1 MSTDDAGSSSTG
13 RRLCCTGSE
22 FVWTSMPASTLREHA
37 GTRTR
42 APSSSTTQTRHTLTG
57 VRLSSWQSVGVS
69 TPRRRQASRMVEP
82 SVTSTSRPS
91 MVMPTSFLGMPTKTA
106 SDIEYLQLRETGSDR
121 IRGGLTEA
129 ADRSVPHGLR
139 DVAEKHHIRSR
150 AAVAL
155 REHPLQDL
163 LLALRPHPTRHT
175 LTTRLVAEEAR
186 DAEHG
191 GLHIGGV
198 VEDDDGAR
206 PKPRPAG
213 AGALQAPR
221 HIEFLP
227 PHQRT
232 RPATQPYGLRL
243 SRQARQLEQLAERGP
258 HLNLAHAPPLDMPGD
273 P

>member
-1 MSTDDAGSSSTG
+1 MSTDDARSSSTR
-13 RRLCCTGSE
+13 RRLCFTRSE
-22 FVWTSMPASTLREHA
+22 FVWTFMPASTLREHA

-69 TPRRRQASRMVEP
+69 TPRRRHASRMVEP
-82 SVTSTSRPS
+82 SVTLTSRSS

-106 SDIEYLQLRETGSDR
+106 SDIEDLQLRETGSDR

-163 LLALRPHPTRHT
+163 LLA
-175 LTTRLVAEEAR
+175 
-186 DAEHG
+186 
-191 GLHIGGV
+191 
-198 VEDDDGAR
+198 
-206 PKPRPAG
+206 
-213 AGALQAPR
+213 
-221 HIEFLP
+221 
-227 PHQRT
+227 
-232 RPATQPYGLRL
+232 
-243 SRQARQLEQLAERGP
+243 RGP
-258 HLNLAHAPPLDMPGD
+258 HLHLVHALPLDMPGD
-273 P
+273 TEEACAG